1 MGNGNLSAVGHISV
15 IVWQKPGKRP
25 LTSGRSQ
32 AMLHDPQINRSVQS
46 AFVGRDRSALPE

>member
-1 MGNGNLSAVGHISV
+1 MGNGNLPGVGHISV

-32 AMLHDPQINRSVQS
+32 AMLHDPQINRRVQS
-46 AFVGRDRSALPE
+46 TFGSRDRSALR